1 MKRFVRYSV
10 ALIAV
15 FILSLPAGAVFKE
28 KNLNQ
33 TLAVLHFE
41 LKNAYAQLQ
50 ETSKGQVRDEVEQ
63 HQTLIKLIENCKS
76 PTSTWISTRPGS
88 PTRKSSA
95 VWRSRST
102 AMRN

>member
-10 ALIAV
+10 ALIAA

-63 HQTLIKLIENCKS
+63 HQTLIKLIENCNELS
-76 PTSTWISTRPGS
+76 L
-88 PTRKSSA
+88 
-95 VWRSRST
+95 
-102 AMRN
+102 ML